1 MTALGSEEHS
11 GAVADLDTALGDL
24 HVAVGGFLAAAD
36 RTATRWTTPLAP
48 GKWSPAQVVEHVT
61 RIMDQ
66 SANVIAGSP
75 SAFPNVP
82 RLLRPLS
89 RLIVFRR
96 ILKRGAFLS
105 MRTASPFNPP
115 AGPASPADGRLRVDA
130 ALTRFTRAS
139 RDRAAAGGQVPSTLF
154 GPVTPAE
161 FARFQEL
168 HVRHH
173 LQQLSRT
180 SP

>member
-1 MTALGSEEHS
+1 MTA
-11 GAVADLDTALGDL
+11 APDLDAALGDL
-24 HVAVGGFLAAAD
+24 HAAVGGFLAAAD
-36 RTATRWTTPLAP
+36 RSANRWTMPLGY
-48 GKWSPAQVVEHVT
+48 GKWSPAQVVEHVY

-75 SAFPNVP
+75 SAFPDVP
-82 RLLRPLS
+82 RLLRPVT
-89 RLIVFRR
+89 RLMMFRR

-105 MRTASPFNPP
+105 MRTAPPFDPS
-115 AGPASPADGRLRVDA
+115 AGPPTPADGRLRIDA

-139 RDRAAAGGQVPSTLF
+139 RERASAGEQVASKLF
-154 GPVTPAE
+154 GPVAPAE

-173 LQQLSRT
+173 LLQLSGT
-180 SP
+180 SA